1 MLIFISI
8 MDTGLVTPTMEK
20 KLSTALSGSIETLN
34 IGCMSETTVETKT
47 M

>member
-1 MLIFISI
+1 

-20 KLSTALSGSIETLN
+20 KLSTASTGSIETLN
-34 IGCMSETTVETKT
+34 TGCTSEITVETKT